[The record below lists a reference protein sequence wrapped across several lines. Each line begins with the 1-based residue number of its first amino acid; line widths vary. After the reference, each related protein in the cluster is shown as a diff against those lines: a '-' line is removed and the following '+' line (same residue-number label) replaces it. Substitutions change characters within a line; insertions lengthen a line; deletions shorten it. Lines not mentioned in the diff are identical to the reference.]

1 MQQAFKCDLLYLDS
15 FYYKYILELG
25 KFKPL
30 YQIYV

>member
-15 FYYKYILELG
+15 FYYILELG